1 MLEPTASDAVVLF
14 CRTYLGYTS
23 YMTIVFTGGGTGGH
37 FYPIIAIAEALNDL
51 VRKEQLLAPKLYYLA
66 PTSFDEKALFE
77 NGITYIYTPA
87 GKMRRYASIRNFTDF
102 FITIF
107 GIVSA
112 LFTLFRLYPDV
123 VMSKGGYGSVPTTL
137 AARVLGIPV
146 IIHESDAKPGRA
158 NLLAAKWAV
167 RIAISFENAAKY
179 FPEKTQNKIART
191 GIPIRKALMRVEAEG
206 ARQYLG
212 LDAEVP
218 TVLILGGSQGAV
230 SINENVLLALTD
242 LVSFAN
248 IIHQTGQA
256 NFKNVNDIAS
266 VVLTKNPNASRYHPI
281 NYLDE
286 VSMQRSASVA
296 DIVVSRAGA
305 NSIAEIGLWKKPAIL
320 IPIPESVSHDQR
332 TNAYAYAR
340 TGAAIVLEEGN
351 LTPHLI
357 VSEIKR
363 IISDPALSKRMGASA
378 QGFTDPDA
386 ARIIANEML
395 SIALKH
401 EA

>member
-1 MLEPTASDAVVLF
+1 
-14 CRTYLGYTS
+14 
-23 YMTIVFTGGGTGGH
+23 MTIAFTGGGTGGH

-51 VRKEQLLAPKLYYLA
+51 VRKERLLAPKLYYLA
-66 PTSFDEKALFE
+66 PTVFDEKALFE

-87 GKMRRYASIRNFTDF
+87 GKMRRYTSIRNYTDF

-107 GIVSA
+107 GTISA
-112 LFTLFRLYPDV
+112 IFTLFRLYPDV

-137 AARVLGIPV
+137 AARILGIPV

-158 NLLAAKWAV
+158 NLLASKWAV
-167 RIAISFENAAKY
+167 RIAVSFESAVKF
-179 FPEKTQNKIART
+179 FPEKVQNKIART
-191 GIPIRKALMRVEAEG
+191 GIPIRKALMRMEVEG

-212 LDAEVP
+212 LDASVP

-230 SINENVLLALTD
+230 NINENVLLALID

-248 IIHQTGQA
+248 IIHQTGQV
-256 NFKNVNDIAS
+256 NFKNVQDIAS
-266 VVLTKNPNASRYHPI
+266 VVLTKSPYAGRYHPI
-281 NYLDE
+281 DYLSE
-286 VSMQRSASVA
+286 ISLQRSSAVA
-296 DIVVSRAGA
+296 DIIVSRAGA

-332 TNAYAYAR
+332 SNAYAYAG
-340 TGAAIVLEEGN
+340 TGAAVVLEQEN
-351 LTPHLI
+351 LTPHLL

-363 IISDPALSKRMGASA
+363 IINDKELGIRMGASA
-378 QGFTDPDA
+378 RGFTDPDA
-386 ARIIANEML
+386 GHIIAGEIL

-401 EA
+401 ES